1 MQLRASFIA
10 LMALV
15 ACGTK
20 PAVSSNEICDNRKD
34 DNGDGKVDCLDPKCF
49 QNAACRVV
57 TREDCSNTVD
67 DDGNGLSDCADSACE
82 GESCGT
88 GCLCLGGVRMTG
100 SGGGGGSGVGGG
112 SSVAGGAAG
121 GSSFGGGSATA
132 GGGVVGGGSAG
143 GAAGGSAGSG
153 VGGGAGG
160 SGGGFT
166 TGGGVGGGG
175 GGAPAVET
183 NCANNLDD
191 DRDNATDCD
200 DPDCSGVTCGMGC
213 SCGPSRRIE
222 TNCSDNLDNDG
233 DSLRDCLDPDC
244 VGAGTESCDDGI
256 DNTCDRAIDCGD
268 PKCISSGACLG
279 VQDGKPCLSSNQC
292 ASGRCLSEQLDG
304 IPNGQCTNS
313 TACNTTTNAGCNGGR
328 CVIIA
333 GQPTCLAGCTGTGL
347 GAGGCRAGF
356 TCVDADSNLN
366 NNNNTCRALCSSDSE
381 CSGSGVGYGCNP
393 WSKLCQSRDRGLL
406 RYGAACTTGTQCEGG
421 VCMTGPD
428 FPNGYCLG
436 VCRGDTRNCGPNG
449 YCSFDTSFGD
459 NLGFCYQSCTG
470 AGTTSTCRAI
480 DNYKCWPMFQGGPTA
495 CICIGL
501 GGPCVIGG
509 NSDCCSGACQF
520 GTCL

>member
-1 MQLRASFIA
+1 MQLRASFIV
-10 LMALV
+10 LMALA

-49 QNAACRVV
+49 QNVACRVM
-57 TREDCSNTVD
+57 TREDCTNTVD
-67 DDGNGLSDCADSACE
+67 DDGNGLTDCGDSACE
-82 GESCGT
+82 GESCGA
-88 GCLCLGGVRMTG
+88 GCLCLGGVRMTAT
-100 SGGGGGSGVGGG
+100 GGGVGGAGVGGG
-112 SSVAGGAAG
+112 QAG
-121 GSSFGGGSATA
+121 ATA
-132 GGGVVGGGSAG
+132 GGSTVGGGASGGGAASAG
-143 GAAGGSAGSG
+143 GGGSAGSG
-153 VGGGAGG
+153 VGGGGTSVGGGVGG
-160 SGGGFT
+160 SGGGSSA
-166 TGGGVGGGG
+166 GGGSGGAG
-175 GGAPAVET
+175 GGAAAVER
-183 NCANNLDD
+183 NCSNNVDD
-191 DRDNATDCD
+191 DGDNATDCD
-200 DPDCSGVTCGMGC
+200 DPDCAGITCGLGC
-213 SCGPSRRIE
+213 SCGPNRRIE

-233 DSLRDCLDPDC
+233 DTQRDCADSDC
-244 VGAGTESCDDGI
+244 VGAGSESCDDGI

-304 IPNGQCTNS
+304 IPNGQCTNA
-313 TACNTTTNAGCNGGR
+313 TACNLTTNAGCNGGR
-328 CVIIA
+328 CVTIA

-356 TCVDADSNLN
+356 TCVDADSNPN
-366 NNNNTCRALCSSDSE
+366 NNNNTCRALCSNDSE

-406 RYGAACTTGTQCEGG
+406 RYGAACTSGTQCEGG
-421 VCMTGPD
+421 ICMTGAE

-470 AGTTSTCRAI
+470 AGTTSTCRSA

-495 CICIGL
+495 CICIGA

-509 NSDCCSGACQF
+509 NSDCCSGLCQF